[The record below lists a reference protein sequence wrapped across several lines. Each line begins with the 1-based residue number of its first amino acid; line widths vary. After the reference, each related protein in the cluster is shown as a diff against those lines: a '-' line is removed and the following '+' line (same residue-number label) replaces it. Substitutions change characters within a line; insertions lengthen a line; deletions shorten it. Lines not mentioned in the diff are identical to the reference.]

1 MANEIK
7 SNNFEEFKRATPW
20 HFFFF
25 YVLDSSGEIIS
36 YGYCKAKFYFINKWG
51 FMSANKL
58 HRIIYDKNT
67 LSVVWAD
74 FGNLTNI
81 DINKDIEDTEMYI
94 SHNSNVYQIVYT
106 LANLWLMKNPD
117 VQRTMLKGL
126 EDDVLDEYI
135 YTICKETINSGH
147 GFILDIEH
155 AKQADIT
162 DLLGKGFFK
171 NGPEW
176 KYGKNTK
183 IYDGF
188 EATNIKDILAEKNMF
203 KIVIKNN
210 TYRKTK
216 IKTVSLDIENFIL
229 YNEKNKQI
237 ILEDYELP

>member
-1 MANEIK
+1 MK
-7 SNNFEEFKRATPW
+7 SKATIG
-20 HFFFF
+20 
-25 YVLDSSGEIIS
+25 S
-36 YGYCKAKFYFINKWG
+36 CKAYFHIINKWS
-51 FMSANKL
+51 FKSHNLL
-58 HRIIYDKNT
+58 HRIIYDKKT

-74 FGNLTNI
+74 FGNFTNI
-81 DINKDIEDTEMYI
+81 DINQNIEDSESDI
-94 SHNSNVYQIVYT
+94 SYNSNVYQIVYT
-106 LANLWLMKNPD
+106 QANLWLMKNPD
-117 VQRTMLKGL
+117 AQRTMLKGL
-126 EDDVLDEYI
+126 DDDVLDKYI
-135 YTICKETINSGH
+135 NAICKETINSGH

-176 KYGKNTK
+176 KKEKNTT

-203 KIVIKNN
+203 KIIIENN

-229 YNEKNKQI
+229 YNEKNKKI